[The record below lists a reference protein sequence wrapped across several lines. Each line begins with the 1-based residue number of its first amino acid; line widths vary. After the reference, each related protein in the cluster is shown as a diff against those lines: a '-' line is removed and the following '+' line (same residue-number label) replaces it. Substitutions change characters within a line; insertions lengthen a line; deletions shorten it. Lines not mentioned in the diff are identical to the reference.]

1 MATRTITTK
10 LALDGEAE
18 YKAKIKNINSELAVY
33 KSELEKVE
41 AKYKTSA
48 NSLEALSAKQSALNG
63 QLEALN
69 KKHAEQAEML
79 EKARKAQ
86 RQFADEADSVRAKL
100 ESLKSSSAD
109 TAEEEEKLAKQLAD
123 AEESMQKAANS
134 ANFYQKQLNNTE
146 RDQEKLGQELEQTG
160 KYLDEAKSDF
170 YKCAKSIDEYG
181 NEVKDAAQESEDFG
195 DRSKEA
201 INQLAGVLAS
211 AGVAKTVEEI
221 VSALLEC
228 VKAFG
233 EFESQMST
241 VQAISGASGNQMA
254 ALAGKAKYMGATTSF
269 TATEAGQAL
278 EYMAMAGWKTNEMMD
293 GLEGIMHLAAAS
305 GEDLG
310 ATSDI
315 VTDALTAFGLAAADS
330 ARFADVLAAA
340 SSNANTNVGMM
351 GETFKYAA
359 PIAGSLGYSIED
371 TALAIGLM
379 ANSYIK
385 GTQAGTALRSIFS
398 RLASDAGATKTQ
410 LGALGILTEKLG
422 VQFYNMDGSTR
433 ALNDVLVDSRAAW
446 AGLSAEEQIFY
457 GKTIAG
463 TEAMS
468 GWLALMNAGEADFQ
482 KLSLAINNSSGAAK
496 EMSEIKLDNLAG
508 QMTLL
513 DSAAD
518 GLKIAVGEQLAPALT
533 DLAKAGTDA
542 FTWATDFVSDNP
554 WIVGAVTGVTTALAA
569 LAIGVGA
576 LAAAPAIIG
585 ALSTALNLLMAN
597 PIIGVTA
604 ALVGLATAIGT
615 WAASLDDADKK
626 TQDFTD
632 SLKDSKDAYE
642 DLNDSMAD
650 QRRNNRAMAS
660 SLLDLLRVEEK
671 SALQK
676 DKIEQKIDELNEA
689 VPGLNLA
696 YDREK
701 DALIGVTEAELKSML
716 AREEAQAQYEAQV
729 SRLNE
734 LDTERAEIES
744 RLKDARLALDE
755 AETSGTGNTR
765 ELKNAIK
772 ELTEAQEENE
782 RQTAEL
788 EEAASA
794 YGEEQAKAAAK
805 SREMQT
811 RVQEL
816 TDQMAALDEA
826 HQKSMEAARANLE
839 RQMGLFED
847 LDKSANISIDDMIKS
862 LQQQEK
868 DLESYADNI
877 QKAME
882 KGVDRG
888 LILKLSDGSKESAR
902 ILAEIV
908 GSGEEK
914 IGDLNDEFRKV
925 EEGKD
930 DFVAIMDELEN
941 DYSNKMDE
949 ITRKMNDSM
958 KELNVEEDAKETG
971 RRNIRGLINGTNEK
985 KEELVSTYREMGR
998 ASLRAYMKEVDQRSP
1013 SHKFEQ
1019 AGRFDIQGLIRG
1031 AEEEKNNL
1039 DAAYKKLAQTALQ
1052 SMERGLPSTLVE
1064 PPATAAQDRQAAA
1077 IIAAVSNRGG
1087 DVGGIPIHIDKLVVR
1102 DESDVKRIARELYY
1116 MVRQESRSRGGGAL

>member
-33 KSELEKVE
+33 KSELERVE

-146 RDQEKLGQELEQTG
+146 RDQAKLGQELEQTG

-181 NEVKDAAQESEDFG
+181 NEVKDAGDASKEFG
-195 DRSKEA
+195 DSSKEA

-211 AGVAKTVEEI
+211 AGVAKAVEEI
-221 VSALLEC
+221 ASALLEC

-254 ALAGKAKYMGATTSF
+254 ALAEKAKYMGATTSF

-315 VTDALTAFGLAAADS
+315 VTDALTAFGLAASDS
-330 ARFADVLAAA
+330 TRFADVLAAA

-379 ANSYIK
+379 ANSGIK
-385 GTQAGTALRSIFS
+385 GTQAGTALRSVFS

-615 WAASLDDADKK
+615 WAASLYLAEKK
-626 TQDFTD
+626 PPYCTD
-632 SLKDSKDAYE
+632 SHKD
-642 DLNDSMAD
+642 
-650 QRRNNRAMAS
+650 
-660 SLLDLLRVEEK
+660 
-671 SALQK
+671 
-676 DKIEQKIDELNEA
+676 
-689 VPGLNLA
+689 
-696 YDREK
+696 
-701 DALIGVTEAELKSML
+701 
-716 AREEAQAQYEAQV
+716 
-729 SRLNE
+729 
-734 LDTERAEIES
+734 
-744 RLKDARLALDE
+744 
-755 AETSGTGNTR
+755 
-765 ELKNAIK
+765 
-772 ELTEAQEENE
+772 
-782 RQTAEL
+782 
-788 EEAASA
+788 
-794 YGEEQAKAAAK
+794 
-805 SREMQT
+805 
-811 RVQEL
+811 
-816 TDQMAALDEA
+816 
-826 HQKSMEAARANLE
+826 
-839 RQMGLFED
+839 
-847 LDKSANISIDDMIKS
+847 
-862 LQQQEK
+862 
-868 DLESYADNI
+868 
-877 QKAME
+877 
-882 KGVDRG
+882 
-888 LILKLSDGSKESAR
+888 
-902 ILAEIV
+902 
-908 GSGEEK
+908 
-914 IGDLNDEFRKV
+914 
-925 EEGKD
+925 
-930 DFVAIMDELEN
+930 
-941 DYSNKMDE
+941 
-949 ITRKMNDSM
+949 
-958 KELNVEEDAKETG
+958 
-971 RRNIRGLINGTNEK
+971 
-985 KEELVSTYREMGR
+985 
-998 ASLRAYMKEVDQRSP
+998 
-1013 SHKFEQ
+1013 
-1019 AGRFDIQGLIRG
+1019 
-1031 AEEEKNNL
+1031 
-1039 DAAYKKLAQTALQ
+1039 
-1052 SMERGLPSTLVE
+1052 
-1064 PPATAAQDRQAAA
+1064 
-1077 IIAAVSNRGG
+1077 
-1087 DVGGIPIHIDKLVVR
+1087 
-1102 DESDVKRIARELYY
+1102 
-1116 MVRQESRSRGGGAL
+1116 